1 MKILGKRI
9 LNSNLRLTFEV
20 DGDRVS
26 DADAM
31 RIKNIDEAVCNTPNG
46 NSTSL
51 SDLVVLLN
59 PLVDSEGEV
68 KVAIEPIYDE

>member
-1 MKILGKRI
+1 MKIIGKRI
-9 LNSNLRLTFEV
+9 LNSNLRLTYEV

-26 DADAM
+26 EADAR
-31 RIKNIDEAVCNTPNG
+31 RIKELDEAVCETPNG

-68 KVAIEPIYDE
+68 KVAFEPIYDE